1 MKTIKQFSES
11 KATEKGERDVGSK
24 AYTDYVT
31 DLTPGAVSNTDAKK
45 SDRETKKTNALK
57 IHRATRLDDAIDP
70 EIEQANAQYEREK
83 DELRKQHI
91 KNVAN
96 IRSNKIGEN
105 LVPDPVPAD
114 VYNYTAK
121 KGAIAAPGS
130 GSIAKARKAKT
141 SDTNKSIEQQM
152 ADARKEGWV
161 ELDPS
166 DVLIEYDQE
175 EVEME
180 AKEGKPHFMSPS
192 LPSPDQQITDP
203 KQLAALHRLK

>member
-11 KATEKGERDVGSK
+11 KAAEKGERDVGSK

-31 DLTPGAVSNTDAKK
+31 DLTPGAVSNKDAKK

-57 IHRATRLDDAIDP
+57 IHRATRLDDATDP

-96 IRSNKIGEN
+96 IRSNKIGEE
-105 LVPDPVPAD
+105 VEDEFD
-114 VYNYTAK
+114 YKAK

-130 GSIAKARKAKT
+130 GSIAKPRKPKAG
-141 SDTNKSIEQQM
+141 DENKSIEQQM
-152 ADARKEGWV
+152 ADARLES
-161 ELDPS
+161 LAF
-166 DVLIEYDQE
+166 QE
-175 EVEME
+175 NEWDSMWKNA
-180 AKEGKPHFMSPS
+180 AKSKPKM
-192 LPSPDQQITDP
+192 
-203 KQLAALHRLK
+203 

>member
-31 DLTPGAVSNTDAKK
+31 DLTPGAVTNTDAKK

-96 IRSNKIGEN
+96 IRSNKIGEE
-105 LVPDPVPAD
+105 VEDEFD
-114 VYNYTAK
+114 YKAK
-121 KGAIAAPGS
+121 IGAIAAPGS
-130 GSIAKARKAKT
+130 GSIAKP
-141 SDTNKSIEQQM
+141 Q
-152 ADARKEGWV
+152 
-161 ELDPS
+161 
-166 DVLIEYDQE
+166 
-175 EVEME
+175 
-180 AKEGKPHFMSPS
+180 
-192 LPSPDQQITDP
+192 
-203 KQLAALHRLK
+203 